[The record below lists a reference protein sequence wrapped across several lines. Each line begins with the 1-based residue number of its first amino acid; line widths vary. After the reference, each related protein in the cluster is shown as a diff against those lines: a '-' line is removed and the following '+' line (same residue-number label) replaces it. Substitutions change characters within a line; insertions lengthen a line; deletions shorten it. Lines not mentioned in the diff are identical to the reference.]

1 MSDDRYPP
9 PQQHPQ
15 QHYFVEPFP
24 IGSADDPPPTRPRR
38 NRVRWSRWLGLGFAV
53 AAIAGVLVAAPWD
66 ADRRQ
71 AYADQWIVWT
81 EPPSTRIEQL
91 ADELALTETGRRV
104 FFASRPQIDA
114 ASDFQQHC
122 PLEGDVVLGCYGGKR
137 IYVYEVTD
145 ERLAGTIEATAAH
158 ELLHAVYDRLT
169 PEKAARIDRL
179 VAAYVA
185 ALPADDANRAVVEG
199 YAEAQR
205 ADEWHS
211 RLGIGYAELPASLEA
226 HYAEVFLDRARI
238 VAFTTGS
245 TAELDDY
252 SERIDRLS
260 AELEAASDDLAAR
273 SAVYDEAITQLTADI
288 EDFNRRADSG
298 RFASR
303 EAFDAERDALLDRQ
317 AALEGDRVQLN
328 ADVDAYNAKLAELT
342 SLDAERAELFAQ
354 LDSRSAP

>member
-1 MSDDRYPP
+1 MSDDRYAPYPP
-9 PQQHPQ
+9 PS
-15 QHYFVEPFP
+15 QHYVAPPFP
-24 IGSADDPPPTRPRR
+24 IAGADDPPPTRPRR
-38 NRVRWSRWLGLGFAV
+38 NRVRWSRWLGLGVAI

-66 ADRRQ
+66 AERRQ

-81 EPPSTRIEQL
+81 QPPDTRIEQL
-91 ADELALTETGRRV
+91 AEQLALTETGRRI

-114 ASDFQQHC
+114 ADDFQQHC

-158 ELLHAVYDRLT
+158 ELLHAFYDRLS
-169 PEKAARIDRL
+169 PERAARVDRL
-179 VAAYVA
+179 VAAHVA
-185 ALPADDANRAVVEG
+185 TLPGDDVNRAIVEG
-199 YAEAQR
+199 YPEVQR

-252 SERIDRLS
+252 SARIDRLS
-260 AELEAASDDLAAR
+260 AELEAASEDLSTR
-273 SAVYDEAITQLTADI
+273 SAAYDAAITQLAADI
-288 EDFNRRADSG
+288 EDFNRRADAG
-298 RFASR
+298 RFPSR
-303 EAFDAERDALLDRQ
+303 EAFDAERTALLDRQ
-317 AALEGDRVQLN
+317 DALEADRVRLN
-328 ADVDAYNAKLAELT
+328 ADVEAYNAKLAELT
-342 SLDAERAELFAQ
+342 ALDAERAELFAQ
-354 LDSRSAP
+354 LDSRQAP

>member
-1 MSDDRYPP
+1 MSDDRFSP
-9 PQQHPQ
+9 PQQSSHPP
-15 QHYFVEPFP
+15 YFVEPFP
-24 IGSADDPPPTRPRR
+24 LRDAEDPPPTRPRR
-38 NRVRWSRWLGLGFAV
+38 KRKRWGRWLGLGLAIV
-53 AAIAGVLVAAPWD
+53 AIVAGMVAAPWD

-81 EPPSTRIEQL
+81 EPPTTRIERL
-91 ADELALTETGRRV
+91 ADELALTETGRRI

-145 ERLAGTIEATAAH
+145 ERLSGTIEATAAH
-158 ELLHAVYDRLT
+158 ELLHAFYDRLS
-169 PEKAARIDRL
+169 PERAARIDQL
-179 VAAYVA
+179 VASHVD
-185 ALPADDANRAVVEG
+185 ALPADDANRTVVEG
-199 YAEAQR
+199 YSQAQR

-211 RLGIGYAELPASLEA
+211 RLGIGYADLPPALEA

-238 VAFTTGS
+238 VAFTTGA

-252 SERIDRLS
+252 SARIDRLS
-260 AELEAASDDLAAR
+260 AELEAASEDLATR
-273 SAVYDEAITQLTADI
+273 SAAYDAGITRLNADI

-298 RFASR
+298 RFTSR
-303 EAFDAERDALLDRQ
+303 EAFDAERDALLTRQ
-317 AALEGDRVQLN
+317 DALEADRVRLN
-328 ADVDAYNAKLAELT
+328 GDVAAYNAKLAELT